1 MNALVEISADGAM
14 EQTGQRRDV
23 RCRLSD
29 KIPAAF
35 NHAYAVG
42 EYEIAKQL
50 KAALVNNEKR
60 GGSFKELRK
69 NYDPLG
75 EAELWISFVNA
86 RNNYRTACEKHS
98 NNPNVVATT
107 LDSMKEAY
115 GLWSTG

>member
-1 MNALVEISADGAM
+1 MNALVEISVDGAL

-23 RCRLSD
+23 RRRLSD
-29 KIPAAF
+29 KILLAF
-35 NHAYAVG
+35 NHAYSVG

-60 GGSFKELRK
+60 AGSYKEMRK

-75 EAELWISFVNA
+75 EAELWIKFVNA
-86 RNNYRTACEKHS
+86 RNNYRTACEKRH
-98 NNPNVVATT
+98 NDPNVVAKT